1 MSRFGAPRSK
11 LEDEIY
17 ESCVIGDSDLE
28 MECLDVHSQLVE
40 THFQAQKDCDADP
53 SKCALLRVLDRLAW
67 GTTGSDGLQLL
78 QHLRECVEAIH
89 QMHQSHWSD
98 AFESLDTDHD
108 GMLSE
113 GEFRAALRTG
123 FGQGVQRSAKEPFKK
138 EAKQLPARKLSPDLT
153 EQTSGQIFRAAD
165 LNLDGFIDRAEFA
178 DCRKPRSSQDFLRA
192 GAIAG
197 EPLKKLKSVKHSK
210 SSGDLLM
217 WAMHSNMDK
226 HSEEEKFR
234 PIVELADLHL

>member
-1 MSRFGAPRSK
+1 VKGAYADLSK

-113 GEFRAALRTG
+113 GEFRAALR
-123 FGQGVQRSAKEPFKK
+123 
-138 EAKQLPARKLSPDLT
+138 KLSPDLT

-178 DCRKPRSSQDFLRA
+178 DFLRA